1 MTTPADTQL
10 DLMQIPPSFTIFINP
25 RLVIYEDDG
34 MRVAMLAG
42 IPVFHYHRDDR
53 SAEATFIAQ
62 AQESGFAKGTELA
75 TAFGKSPRSVYR
87 WRHCF
92 VTEGVG
98 GLVLKKPGPKGPRLA
113 ATREAAIRRWSQEGR
128 TVYWMAQRLKISP
141 HTVKSALIRMGL
153 SPQREAARQPEL
165 MASTEDP
172 SMATADDGLSDTHA
186 ASDVAIGHGVVG
198 SAQED
203 VAAEADAAARGIA
216 EDPTSVVDAQTT
228 GKAQPQ
234 FSSTLDGD
242 PGNRQV
248 DRMLA
253 AIGLLDDAAPF
264 FAPAKDV
271 PRAGVLLAVPALVH
285 SGVFEAADEVYGSIG
300 PAFYGLRTILVT
312 MVLLVLLR
320 IKHPE
325 NVKEHSPCD
334 LGRIVGLDRTPEVK
348 TIRRKLAR
356 LTEDPEQSERFIVAL
371 MRRRA
376 ARASEALGYLY
387 VDGHLRVYHGY
398 ADLPKTHVA
407 RMRMPLPATQDVWVN
422 DANGS
427 PVFFVTQQ
435 AHPQLVSALP
445 PILAEVRRLVGERR
459 VTVVFDRGGWSP
471 KLFKRMHGE
480 GFDVLTY
487 RKGKA
492 DAIPVSQFTVYD
504 VKLPTGRVTYELH
517 DTRIVVGDGFEMR
530 QITRRK
536 GDHQT
541 HVVTTRFDLG
551 VTDIAW
557 RMFNRW
563 RQENFFKYMRQ
574 EFAIDSLIEYGTE
587 PDDPDR
593 LVPNPARK
601 SVKRGLANAR
611 KELERLEIEYGQ
623 ACAVGQDR
631 EPVRI
636 RGFTPLYGMHLNKPL
651 ENARRLVAELESK
664 QQQTPTRVPVREIK
678 DKVVRLPRDKKRL
691 TDALKMLAYQIET
704 DMTRAVAPHFRRSLH
719 EGRTLISAALQS
731 SADIEPM
738 GGELRVTLAAQSSR
752 HRSIAL
758 SQLCRQLNDTQTQ
771 FPGTSLRLRYAVRG
785 VEHDT

>member
-1 MTTPADTQL
+1 
-10 DLMQIPPSFTIFINP
+10 
-25 RLVIYEDDG
+25 
-34 MRVAMLAG
+34 MRVVMLAG
-42 IPVFHYHRDDR
+42 IPVFHYHRDDW

-62 AQESGFAKGTELA
+62 TQESGFAKGTELA
-75 TAFGKSPRSVYR
+75 TALGKSVRTTYR
-87 WRHCF
+87 MRHRF
-92 VTEGVG
+92 LTEGVG
-98 GLVLKKPGPKGPRLA
+98 GLVPKKPGPKGPRLG

-153 SPQREAARQPEL
+153 SPQREVARQAEL

-172 SMATADDGLSDTHA
+172 SVVTVDDAMGDAHA
-186 ASDVAIGHGVVG
+186 ASDGGVPIGHRVVG
-198 SAQED
+198 SGQED
-203 VAAEADAAARGIA
+203 VAAEADAVVRGSA
-216 EDPTSVVDAQTT
+216 DAPTSAADAQTA
-228 GKAQPQ
+228 GKARFQV
-234 FSSTLDGD
+234 SSTLDGD

-253 AIGLLDDAAPF
+253 ATGMLDDAAPF
-264 FAPAKDV
+264 FATAKDV
-271 PRAGVLLAVPALVH
+271 PRAGVLLAVPALVN
-285 SGVFEAADEVYGSIG
+285 SGVFEAADKVYGSIG

-325 NVKEHSPCD
+325 NVKEHSPGD

-356 LTEDPEQSERFIVAL
+356 LTMDPEQSERFIAAL
-371 MRRRA
+371 VRRRA

-387 VDGHLRVYHGY
+387 VDGHVRVYHGQ
-398 ADLPKTHVA
+398 AELPKAHVA
-407 RMRMPLPATQDVWVN
+407 RMRLSLPASQDVWVN
-422 DANGS
+422 DANGD

-445 PILAEVRRLVGERR
+445 PILAAVRHLVGERR

-471 KLFKRMHGE
+471 RLFKRMYGE

-492 DAIPVSQFTVYD
+492 DAIPVDQFTTYD

-517 DTRIVVGDGFEMR
+517 DSRIVVGDGFEMR
-530 QITRRK
+530 QVTRRR
-536 GDHQT
+536 GDHQI
-541 HVVTTRFDLG
+541 HIVTTRFDLG
-551 VTDIAW
+551 VTDVAW

-574 EFAIDSLIEYGTE
+574 EFAIDSLIEYETE

-601 SVKRGLANAR
+601 SVNRELANAR
-611 KELERLEIEYGQ
+611 KELERLEIEYGK
-623 ACAVGQDR
+623 ACAAGQRR
-631 EPVRI
+631 ELVRI
-636 RGFTPLYGMHLNKPL
+636 PGFTPLYGMYLRKPL
-651 ENARRLVAELESK
+651 EDARRLVAELESK
-664 QQQTPTRVPVREIK
+664 QEQTPTRVPVCDIQ
-678 DKVVRLPRDKKRL
+678 DDVVRLRQGKKRL
-691 TDALKMLAYQIET
+691 GDALKMLAYQIET
-704 DMTRAVAPHFRRSLH
+704 DMTRAVAPHFARSLH
-719 EGRTLISAALQS
+719 EGRTLISTALQS
-731 SADIEPM
+731 SADIEPVD
-738 GGELRVTLAAQSSR
+738 GELRVTLAAQSAR

-758 SQLCRQLNDTQTQ
+758 SKLCRELNDTETQ